1 MHITVKLS
9 IYFTEI
15 YVLLLCRSLF
25 EYLTQLYLLTH
36 GLLTTMP
43 VPQNTLRRMDG

>member
-15 YVLLLCRSLF
+15 YILLLCCSLVP
-25 EYLTQLYLLTH
+25 YLTQLYLLIY
-36 GLLTTMP
+36 GLLTVTP
-43 VPQNTLRRMDG
+43 VPRNTCRMDG